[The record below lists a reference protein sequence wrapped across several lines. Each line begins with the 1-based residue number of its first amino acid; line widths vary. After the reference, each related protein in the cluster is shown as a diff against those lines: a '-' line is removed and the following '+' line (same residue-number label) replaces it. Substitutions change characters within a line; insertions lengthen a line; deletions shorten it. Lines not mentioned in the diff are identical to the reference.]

1 MRRLLDLTLA
11 TELAAIAILLAD
23 LIWDFLG
30 PLWLPV
36 VIAMFIAAAV
46 GSEKAIRARG
56 GEDV

>member
-1 MRRLLDLTLA
+1 MRHLIDLA
-11 TELAAIAILLAD
+11 MAALFLAD
-23 LIWDFLG
+23 LVWDFLG

-56 GEDV
+56 GEDA